1 MEKIAALLWRS
12 TMLTISIISII
23 FIKGLKLIGLGLDN
37 KNIINGNLINKENE
51 LMFLF
56 IEIPVKIFSELKKL
70 NIVKTPSIKTEAI
83 KSWAIKSNGAFNL
96 FNEKETQ

>member
-1 MEKIAALLWRS
+1 
-12 TMLTISIISII
+12 MLTISIISII

-37 KNIINGNLINKENE
+37 KNIINGNLINRENE

-83 KSWAIKSNGAFNL
+83 KS
-96 FNEKETQ
+96 

>member
-37 KNIINGNLINKENE
+37 KNIINGNLINRENE

>member
-37 KNIINGNLINKENE
+37 KNIINGNLINRENE

-83 KSWAIKSNGAFNL
+83 KSWAIKSNGAFNF
-96 FNEKETQ
+96 FNENETQ